1 MIALVPIIAIV
12 LGALMWALPAPPII
26 KDMGRIIFAC
36 GMLVTLFSSSH
47 TTVSLLGK

>member
-1 MIALVPIIAIV
+1 MIALVPILAIV
-12 LGALMWALPAPPII
+12 LGALLWALPTPPIV
-26 KDMGRIIFAC
+26 KRMGEIMFAC